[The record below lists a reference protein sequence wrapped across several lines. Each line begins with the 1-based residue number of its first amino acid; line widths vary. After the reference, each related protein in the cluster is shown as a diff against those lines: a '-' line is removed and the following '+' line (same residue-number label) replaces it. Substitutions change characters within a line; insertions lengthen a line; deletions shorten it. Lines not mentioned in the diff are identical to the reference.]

1 MLLVVLMSRLS
12 YNFVKDLYLEQLSEK
27 VNIVS
32 GLIASQINETYLNIL
47 ELGPPTLSTEN
58 YFYDL
63 FKKNSAADSSLQI
76 FIFDK
81 EFKIVINSDS
91 NFKAGAYDPRLLL
104 NEKEIKELKINQSS
118 ASLPFKGEDN
128 NWYLWGFYRLN
139 ENYWLSLKES
149 ASKLERV
156 DEFSNMFWIIGFA
169 GIVFTFIL
177 SLLIAKSISKPVDKL
192 TVYSSEIGKGN
203 FNIEMPCGIHGE
215 IKTLALA
222 MNKMKYDL
230 SENQKERE
238 KMLAQIAHEIR
249 NPLGGI
255 ELLAGLSKEDFVKAG
270 LNPDYLDKILN
281 EVQGLKKLINSF
293 LEFSRP
299 MPAKQENSGLK
310 NIVNETL
317 NNLKQ
322 QINEKTI
329 NINVDLKKGEV
340 VFDSTHLKQI
350 LLNLLT
356 NSIQAVEQNG
366 CISVISGIKKNKWFI
381 HISDDGPGIPED
393 SLSTV
398 FELFYTT
405 KKTGS
410 GLGLAIS
417 KKLCIENKSML
428 SVKNNPGRG
437 CMFIIEGEIKN
448 EI

>member
-1 MLLVVLMSRLS
+1 MSRLS
-12 YNFVKDLYLEQLSEK
+12 YNFVKDLYLEQISEK

-32 GLIASQINETYLNIL
+32 ALIASQINSTYLNTL
-47 ELGPPTLSTEN
+47 EFGPPTVSTEN
-58 YFYDL
+58 YFRDL
-63 FKKNSAADSSLQI
+63 FRRNSIADSSLQI

-81 EFKIVINSDS
+81 EFKIIVNSDS
-91 NFKAGAYDPRLLL
+91 NFKTGAYDSRLLL
-104 NEKEIKELKINQSS
+104 NEKEITELKINQSS
-118 ASLPFKGEDN
+118 VSLPFKGDDD

-139 ENYWLSLKES
+139 ENYWLSLRES
-149 ASKLERV
+149 VSKLERV
-156 DEFSNMFWIIGFA
+156 DEFSNMFWIIGFI
-169 GIVFTFIL
+169 GIVFTFVL

-203 FNIEMPCGIHGE
+203 FNTEMPDGIHGE

-222 MNKMKYDL
+222 MDKMKLDL

-255 ELLAGLSKEDFVKAG
+255 ELLAGLSKEDFAKAN
-270 LNPDYLDKILN
+270 LNTGYLDKILS

-299 MPAKQENSGLK
+299 VPAKQEISGLGK
-310 NIVNETL
+310 IVNETL
-317 NNLKQ
+317 NNLKA
-322 QINEKTI
+322 QIDEKRI
-329 NINVDLKKGEV
+329 NITVDLKKEEI

-356 NSIQAVEQNG
+356 NSIQAVVENG
-366 CISVISGIKKNKWFI
+366 SISVTSGNKKNKWFI
-381 HISDDGPGIPED
+381 HVSDDGPGIPED
-393 SLSTV
+393 SLSTI

-417 KKLCIENKSML
+417 KKLCVENKAML
-428 SVKNNPGRG
+428 NVKNNPGKG
-437 CMFIIEGEIKN
+437 CIFTIEGEINN

>member
-1 MLLVVLMSRLS
+1 MLLVILMSRLS
-12 YNFVKDLYLEQLSEK
+12 YNFVKNLYLEQISEK

-32 GLIASQINETYLNIL
+32 ALIASQINSTYLSTL
-47 ELGPPTLSTEN
+47 EFGPPTVSTKS
-58 YFYDL
+58 YFLDL
-63 FKKNSAADSSLQI
+63 FQRNSAADSSLQI

-81 EFKIVINSDS
+81 EFKIIIDSDS
-91 NFKAGAYDPRLLL
+91 NFKTGAYDSRLLL
-104 NEKEIKELKINQSS
+104 NEKEIKELKVNHSS
-118 ASLPFKGEDN
+118 ASLPFKGEDD

-139 ENYWLSLKES
+139 ENYWLSLRES

-156 DEFSNMFWIIGFA
+156 DEFSNMFWIIGFV
-169 GIVFTFIL
+169 GIVFTFVL

-203 FNIEMPCGIHGE
+203 FNTEMPGGIHGE

-222 MNKMKYDL
+222 MDKMKLDL

-255 ELLAGLSKEDFVKAG
+255 ELLAGLSKEDFVKAN
-270 LNPDYLDKILN
+270 LNPGYLDKILS

-299 MPAKQENSGLK
+299 MPAKQENSGLEK
-310 NIVNETL
+310 IVNETF

-322 QINEKTI
+322 QIDEKEI
-329 NINVDLKKGEV
+329 NITVDLKKEEV
-340 VFDSTHLKQI
+340 LFDSTHLKQI

-356 NSIQAVEQNG
+356 NSIQAVEENG
-366 CISVISGIKKNKWFI
+366 SISVASGNKKNKWFI
-381 HISDDGPGIPED
+381 HVSDDGPGIPEEN
-393 SLSTV
+393 LSTI

-417 KKLCIENKSML
+417 KKLCMENKSVL
-428 SVKNNPGRG
+428 YVKNNPDKG
-437 CMFIIEGEIKN
+437 CMFTIEGEINN